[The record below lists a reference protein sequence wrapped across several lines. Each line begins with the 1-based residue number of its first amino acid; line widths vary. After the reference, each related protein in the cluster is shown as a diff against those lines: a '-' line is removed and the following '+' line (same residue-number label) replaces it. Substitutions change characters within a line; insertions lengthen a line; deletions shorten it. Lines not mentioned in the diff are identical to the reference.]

1 MTGDQTA
8 SLIYLALL
16 GTVIGSYV
24 LVASRKNIGRS
35 LRHGALWVL
44 IFLGVIVAYGLWEDV
59 RGTVI
64 PRQSVFEEGARIEV
78 PMGSDGH
85 YHMVLRVNDVPVE
98 FVVDT
103 GATEIALTRQDA
115 ARAGIDPSELAF
127 LGSASTANGTVQ
139 TARVRLETLELGG
152 VVERNVPAVVSGGE
166 MDGSLLGMSYLNR
179 FAEVSF
185 GGGRMVLK
193 R

>member
-1 MTGDQTA
+1 MSGDQTA
-8 SLIYLALL
+8 SFIYLVLL

-24 LVASRKNIGRS
+24 LVANRNNIGRS
-35 LRHGALWVL
+35 LRHGMLWVL
-44 IFLGVIVAYGLWEDV
+44 IFFGVVVAYGLWDDI

-78 PMGSDGH
+78 PLGRDGH
-85 YHMVLRVNDVPVE
+85 YHMVLRVNDVPIE

-103 GATEIALTRQDA
+103 GATEIALTQQDA
-115 ARAGIDPSELAF
+115 ARAGIDPGELAF
-127 LGSASTANGTVQ
+127 VGSASTANGTVS
-139 TARVRLETLELGG
+139 TARVRLDTLELGG

-185 GGGRMVLK
+185 GGGRMILT